1 MIDIYSVEDDLEIG
15 VIYIDSI
22 THTRTACL
30 YQRKVSWVMKF
41 SDERLH
47 PEVHLGHMR
56 AKSED
61 RLIPKIRRPAQTCL
75 PSTFQVFCLASPN
88 LIPFSVVV

>member
-61 RLIPKIRRPAQTCL
+61 RLIPRSDAQPKL
-75 PSTFQVFCLASPN
+75 VYHPPSRYFA
-88 LIPFSVVV
+88 

>member
-47 PEVHLGHMR
+47 PKR
-56 AKSED
+56 YPRSDAQ
-61 RLIPKIRRPAQTCL
+61 PKLVYPP
-75 PSTFQVFCLASPN
+75 PSRYFA
-88 LIPFSVVV
+88 